1 MQVAQFWSLV
11 RELRSHMPHG
21 GLNSKKLKKK
31 KKESGEYSPVQYTLE
46 FTVQDTCSLEEK
58 LWPT

>member
-1 MQVAQFWSLV
+1 MQVVQFWSLV
-11 RELRSHMPHG
+11 RELRSHIPHG

-31 KKESGEYSPVQYTLE
+31 KSGEYSPVQYTVE
-46 FTVQDTCSLEEK
+46 YTVRDTCSLEEK